1 MNGGKEL
8 GHQIYIEILVEL
20 HDPENVQLSAHLKG
34 FAKVLRVLLHSI
46 SVNGANINK
55 EILLGLDHIKI
66 DGKLKTVLE
75 RAVDQSGFL
84 VHLIG
89 IAATLFPKLLVG
101 HLSHSLP
108 LWLVGGSLRVLRRW
122 RNTCGCTCWRRLGAR
137 GTTGWLRGAIAF

>member
-8 GHQIYIEILVEL
+8 SHQICIQILVEL

-34 FAKVLRVLLHSI
+34 LAKVLRVLLHSI

-55 EILLGLDHIKI
+55 EILLGLDHIKV

-84 VHLIG
+84 VPLIG
-89 IAATLFPKLLVG
+89 IAATLSQNSLLVI
-101 HLSHSLP
+101 
-108 LWLVGGSLRVLRRW
+108 LVTVFPFGLVADLFE
-122 RNTCGCTCWRRLGAR
+122 C
-137 GTTGWLRGAIAF
+137 